1 MCNTTSCCALRHG
14 TYINI
19 SMNNS
24 CFSCVESSDLNLQ
37 YTLPITIY
45 SVNSSLN
52 NNNIIMNTINH
63 PPICIH
69 MHTDFDQI

>member
-24 CFSCVESSDLNLQ
+24 CFSCVVFNDLNLQ
-37 YTLPITIY
+37 YTLPITY

-52 NNNIIMNTINH
+52 NNNIIMNTIN
-63 PPICIH
+63 PP
-69 MHTDFDQI
+69 TYVYLYAYRL